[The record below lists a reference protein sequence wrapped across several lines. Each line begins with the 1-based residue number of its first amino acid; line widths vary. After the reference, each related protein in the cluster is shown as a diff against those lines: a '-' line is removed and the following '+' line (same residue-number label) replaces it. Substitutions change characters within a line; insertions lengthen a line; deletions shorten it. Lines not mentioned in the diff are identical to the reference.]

1 MSVTPSVL
9 VLRAA
14 GTNCDAETAHAFERF
29 GARATALHVNRLLAE
44 PALLARHH
52 VLALP
57 GGFAYGDDAGAGAV
71 LACELGSALAQ
82 PLKDFVA
89 GGGLVLGICNGFQAL
104 VRLGLLPGLDAP
116 LGVQDVS
123 LADNDSLKYEDRWV
137 RLSITSRRC
146 VFVGDMPAP
155 ELPVAHGEGKIVPR
169 DAAVSRRLVAEDRVV
184 FRYCGADGR
193 PTQDYP
199 DNPNGS
205 EDAIAGLTDAT
216 GRVLGL
222 MPHPERALFGYHHP
236 DWTRAARHGGPPA
249 DLGPGAP
256 LFANACDWVRN
267 NR

>member
-1 MSVTPSVL
+1 MTATPSVL

-14 GTNCDAETAHAFERF
+14 GTNCDAETAFAFERF
-29 GARATALHVNRLLAE
+29 GARAAALHVNRLLAE
-44 PALLARHH
+44 PALLQQHH

-71 LACELGSALAQ
+71 LACEMGAALAQ
-82 PLKDFVA
+82 PLKAFVA
-89 GGGLVLGICNGFQAL
+89 DGGLVLGICNGFQAL
-104 VRLGLLPGLDAP
+104 VRLGLLPGLEEP
-116 LGVQDVS
+116 LGVQEVS

-137 RLSITSRRC
+137 RLAITSRRC
-146 VFVGDMPAP
+146 VFVGDMPEP

-169 DAAVSRRLVAEDRVV
+169 DERVRQRLVADDRVV
-184 FRYCGADGR
+184 FRYCAADGR

-199 DNPNGS
+199 ANPNGS

-236 DWTRAARHGGPPA
+236 DWTRTSRGGTPP
-249 DLGPGAP
+249 DLGPGAA
-256 LFANACDWVRN
+256 LFLNACDWVRTH
-267 NR
+267 R